1 MGEKMAESESAALDV
16 QSGLLPVCFDAD
28 ASGGRFLA
36 VLTFLNREDGD
47 VKLHPFII
55 FKGSDSR
62 KNLELTFGR
71 FTEDIRNLEGREVVV
86 KNEVL
91 KIKLYGL
98 FDLCALNSIIG
109 KQNHSATFPC
119 AWTNVSKEHLKSS
132 NHAGKSHTETECKD
146 VKFLSVQN
154 YETNLTHQLV
164 RQKGKTVAKSKSK
177 N

>member
-1 MGEKMAESESAALDV
+1 MLLVKDLTTYIEKIAESESAALEV
-16 QSGLLPVCFDAD
+16 QSGVLPVCFDAD
-28 ASGGRFLA
+28 AGGGRFLA
-36 VLTFLNREDGD
+36 VFTFLNREDGD

-119 AWTNVSKEHLKSS
+119 IWTNVSKEHLQMQRCPIL
-132 NHAGKSHTETECKD
+132 ECPR
-146 VKFLSVQN
+146 L
-154 YETNLTHQLV
+154 
-164 RQKGKTVAKSKSK
+164 
-177 N
+177 